1 MEPLQIVLIVVA
13 VGLFAAYFISKAR
26 NKGKTPNKK

>member
-1 MEPLQIVLIVVA
+1 MEPLQIVLIILA
-13 VGLFAAYFISKAR
+13 VSLFTAYFISKAR

>member
-1 MEPLQIVLIVVA
+1 MEPLQIVLIVIVI
-13 VGLFAAYFISKAR
+13 GLFSAYFISKAR